1 MKTSSVFKLICL
13 IGAVALLGGCCKK
26 PTKSKPDCE
35 QHILFRTP
43 FPSQSYHTE
52 ICIICPDGTNQR
64 RLTHTE
70 EEYYCDYASWS
81 PDGMKILF
89 HRGLLIKKEV
99 TEGASIWIMDAT
111 GSNQRKLVDEGSF
124 PLFSPGGS
132 KITYVENREQLKV
145 MNTDGSDIKDLT
157 EVYFGL
163 GKSCYS
169 WSPDGSQLVYVR
181 SSRELYKV
189 NSDGSDSRKI
199 IELQGRVCEP
209 AWSPDGSK
217 IAFSS
222 LSPDTGNH
230 DIYVVDPAGAELQR
244 LTYLR
249 TSDSCPVWSP
259 DGTRILFHVFDPKK
273 DTYELWLMNEDGSN
287 QHKLYESPITMGG
300 LDFSWSPDGTKI
312 TFSRAGWVDVE
323 PELYIMN
330 SDGTGKRFLTNGSQ
344 PLWQP

>member
-1 MKTSSVFKLICL
+1 MKALSVFKLVCL

-35 QHILFRTP
+35 QHILFRAP
-43 FPSQSYHTE
+43 FPAYSYHTE
-52 ICIICPDGTNQR
+52 ICTICPDGSNRR
-64 RLTHTE
+64 RLTYTE
-70 EEYYCDYASWS
+70 NVCSDYASWS
-81 PDGMKILF
+81 PDGRKILF
-89 HRGLLIKKEV
+89 HRWIEERGRG
-99 TEGASIWIMDAT
+99 TSIWVMDAT
-111 GSNQRKLVDEGSF
+111 GANQRKLIDEGSF

-132 KITYVENREQLKV
+132 KIAYVKGREQLKV
-145 MNTDGSDIKDLT
+145 MNSNGANIKDLT

-181 SSRELYKV
+181 SSRELYKI
-189 NSDGSDSRKI
+189 NSDGSDNQKI
-199 IELQGRVCEP
+199 IDLWGRVCEP
-209 AWSPDGSK
+209 AWSPDEPE

-230 DIYVVDPAGAELQR
+230 DIYVVDSAGTELQR

-259 DGTRILFHVFDPKK
+259 DGSKILFLVHHSSHNTHGIWV
-273 DTYELWLMNEDGSN
+273 MNKDGSN

-300 LDFSWSPDGTKI
+300 LDFSWSLDGTKI
-312 TFSRAGWVDVE
+312 TFSRAGWVDVK

-330 SDGTGKRFLTNGSQ
+330 SDGTGKRFLTNGVD
-344 PLWQP
+344 PVWQP